1 MIRVRIEAHP
11 SVEPSKVVI
20 TVRAMGDGATLCAS
34 GMLILCAR
42 QAKQPR
48 LRALFWTLFFF
59 LSFFQSLHFFIFWG
73 LCWCVSV
80 PLYIVYLFRV
90 LSYLSGAVKLRMV
103 WSELRGQTCNI
114 WLGKELKYSVD
125 GSVAFI
131 WASCCFAN
139 FRHVRELGSSSY
151 NRSYTCAIITHQRH
165 SNRNSKT
172 LWCGVHYYYYYF
184 PFTVSAHQVWIWLLG
199 EDECFLLKYNP
210 TSLSIFFLPH
220 HVSKTLVVRLLF
232 LKLLIYLFLIFRD
245 HNENNN

>member
-48 LRALFWTLFFF
+48 LRALFWTLFF
-59 LSFFQSLHFFIFWG
+59 LSFLQSLHFFWFVLVCFSAAVYCFICFVFYLIFQGQWNWG
-73 LCWCVSV
+73 WFEASSEGKRAIFDWVKSSSIQLMVQLRSSGLLV
-80 PLYIVYLFRV
+80 V
-90 LSYLSGAVKLRMV
+90 LPISGT
-103 WSELRGQTCNI
+103 W
-114 WLGKELKYSVD
+114 
-125 GSVAFI
+125 
-131 WASCCFAN
+131 
-139 FRHVRELGSSSY
+139 ELGSSSY
-151 NRSYTCAIITHQRH
+151 RSYTCAIITHQRH

-210 TSLSIFFLPH
+210 TSLSIFFP
-220 HVSKTLVVRLLF
+220 STWCK
-232 LKLLIYLFLIFRD
+232 
-245 HNENNN
+245 